1 MDTLP
6 QKGGRTM
13 HYGGQWYPW
22 LQTPPRLAARMAL
35 LPPLGLPARGAPY
48 GGVTFP
54 LVGRGGAPI
63 LGRLNPFQ
71 YGPAAIDPG
80 ELFFRAGNPIGG
92 PSEGYRGLSAT
103 VFPFYVSILG
113 PGAPLSPDAF
123 GLAGAAM
130 VAPGRAG
137 SPFPQ

>member
-13 HYGGQWYPW
+13 HYGGQWYPG
-22 LQTPPRLAARMAL
+22 LRTHPHRAARMAL

-48 GGVTFP
+48 GALSFP
-54 LVGRGGAPI
+54 PVGRLGTPV

-71 YGPAAIDPG
+71 YGSAVIDPG

-92 PSEGYRGLSAT
+92 PSEAYRGVSASR
-103 VFPFYVSILG
+103 FPFYFSILG

-123 GLAGAAM
+123 GLAGAMIVSPAT
-130 VAPGRAG
+130 AG
-137 SPFPQ
+137 GAFPR